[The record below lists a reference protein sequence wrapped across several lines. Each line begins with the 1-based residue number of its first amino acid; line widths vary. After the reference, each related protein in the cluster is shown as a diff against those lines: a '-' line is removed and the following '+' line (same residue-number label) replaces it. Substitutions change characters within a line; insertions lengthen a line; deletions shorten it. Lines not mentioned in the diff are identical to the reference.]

1 MTSFFN
7 EIVHHVYDEIKT
19 SLDEIKVCDFDEIKS
34 VFISLRS
41 KISSR
46 SDFICE
52 ADLFR
57 WKTVFSGGAGG
68 ISIASQSFLLDD
80 RSLRSGA
87 RPRII
92 SLKNSPPDYFLRKM
106 PSQDSNPTYLCTKKD
121 TSSGILFCGRTEW
134 FRCHLIQ
141 VKSSQHLTIFRYYAN
156 SNNIALY

>member
-7 EIVHHVYDEIKT
+7 EIVHHVHDEIQT

-57 WKTVFSGGAGG
+57 WKTVFYGGAGG
-68 ISIASQSFLLDD
+68 ISIASHSFLLDD

-92 SLKNSPPDYFLRKM
+92 SLKNSPPEYFFTQNALSGFESHLFMHKKRIPLQVSFFVAERVGFEPTSLRGHHDFESC
-106 PSQDSNPTYLCTKKD
+106 PL
-121 TSSGILFCGRTEW
+121 
-134 FRCHLIQ
+134 
-141 VKSSQHLTIFRYYAN
+141 
-156 SNNIALY
+156 

>member
-7 EIVHHVYDEIKT
+7 EIVHHVHDEIQT

-92 SLKNSPPDYFLRKM
+92 SLKNSPPDYFFTQNALSGFESHLFMHKKRIPLQVSFFVAERVGFEPTSLRGHHDFELLE
-106 PSQDSNPTYLCTKKD
+106 S
-121 TSSGILFCGRTEW
+121 LFR
-134 FRCHLIQ
+134 
-141 VKSSQHLTIFRYYAN
+141 
-156 SNNIALY
+156 

>member
-1 MTSFFN
+1 MQLKIQLSPS
-7 EIVHHVYDEIKT
+7 YY
-19 SLDEIKVCDFDEIKS
+19 L
-34 VFISLRS
+34 SLRS

-92 SLKNSPPDYFLRKM
+92 SLKNSPPDYFFTQNALSGFESHLFMHKKRIPLQVSFFVAERVGFEPTSLRGHHDFESC
-106 PSQDSNPTYLCTKKD
+106 PLWPLRYRSILSICFLSNDNIILPIRKKVN
-121 TSSGILFCGRTEW
+121 T
-134 FRCHLIQ
+134 
-141 VKSSQHLTIFRYYAN
+141 
-156 SNNIALY
+156 

>member
-7 EIVHHVYDEIKT
+7 EIVHHVHDEIQT

-92 SLKNSPPDYFLRKM
+92 SLKNSPPDCFFTQNALSGFESHLFM
-106 PSQDSNPTYLCTKKD
+106 HKKR
-121 TSSGILFCGRTEW
+121 IPL
-134 FRCHLIQ
+134 Q
-141 VKSSQHLTIFRYYAN
+141 VSFFV
-156 SNNIALY
+156 